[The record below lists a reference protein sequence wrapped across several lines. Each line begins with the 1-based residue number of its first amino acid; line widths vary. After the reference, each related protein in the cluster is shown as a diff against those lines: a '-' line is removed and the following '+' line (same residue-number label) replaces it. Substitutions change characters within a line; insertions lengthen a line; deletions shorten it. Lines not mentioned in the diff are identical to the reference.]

1 MKIPLKPVK
10 PNSIEVTPPR
20 IPATTPIGIPKL
32 SPQPDCTIGTRDKT
46 KTENIPNLER
56 TLSIESTNET
66 PAIGAAIKRIN
77 KKTPMIS
84 RGIPILLIKL
94 FFLVIYCLHFSTH

>member
-1 MKIPLKPVK
+1 MR
-10 PNSIEVTPPR
+10 EVFL
-20 IPATTPIGIPKL
+20 GIDGGGTKTAFVLEVNKKL
-32 SPQPDCTIGTRDKT
+32 YEHKEKT

-66 PAIGAAIKRIN
+66 PAIGAAIKRIS
-77 KKTPMIS
+77 KKTPIIS